1 MITGHGDTETLR
13 TPDYETALDAA
24 PRSGGLQR
32 RPTASSALRVSV
44 SLWLVI

>member
-13 TPDYETALDAA
+13 TPDYETA
-24 PRSGGLQR
+24 
-32 RPTASSALRVSV
+32 SSALRVSV

>member
-24 PRSGGLQR
+24 PRSGGSGVL
-32 RPTASSALRVSV
+32 AVNE
-44 SLWLVI
+44 